1 MFLEKV
7 LLRSIK
13 NNNPSL
19 VTLALLARITNAS
32 ANSCTE
38 CTFGESVLSPSPT
51 ERKLCIYAKR
61 RKIKAR
67 VFFPLFFLFCL
78 FFPFFHFFCNAYYVA
93 RVIYVQYTRIFER
106 LLERARGS
114 VGSFNCSTKEKC
126 VRFKCPAYFCALNNN
141 NIMCVFSLCY
151 FTLSFKNIHTYY
163 LIAYPYTSVAIF
175 ALYTSIF
182 WVILTFNLIKF
193 SLKTWVN

>member
-93 RVIYVQYTRIFER
+93 RVIYIHAFSSDYSS
-106 LLERARGS
+106 AREGVS
-114 VGSFNCSTKEKC
+114 AV
-126 VRFKCPAYFCALNNN
+126 
-141 NIMCVFSLCY
+141 
-151 FTLSFKNIHTYY
+151 
-163 LIAYPYTSVAIF
+163 LIARRKKSA
-175 ALYTSIF
+175 
-182 WVILTFNLIKF
+182 
-193 SLKTWVN
+193 